1 MANRYYGVIPNTPEN
16 KRILDITMALDA
28 RRNVTGEPTY
38 LWKVPSPNERPTL
51 KGSGYTNDPAP
62 RVLGGGLLAEMDE
75 RETMRRPRGMV
86 SPYTQPPNEYVLAG
100 TRPNYPYYNSV
111 ELDTINRKTLKG
123 GLIDKNDL
131 EELRRMGYIPKKDN
145 LVMPKLDPS
154 KINPEVVAYA
164 NSKREMERA
173 KYRAKKLK
181 AQEEI
186 DGAGIFTAAGKE
198 AAKEAAKKA
207 AKEAAK
213 AAMAAAKEAAKVAAK
228 AAKEAAKIAAK
239 SAAEAAKLGVAGAK
253 QAAKGAV
260 ALASNKEFQEVV
272 GQIAADKDVQK
283 LVIDQITN
291 LVKPKPTAEPVEE
304 TPVQE
309 EEEEVEGGRI
319 KRKSPR
325 GKGKTDGRAKRA
337 LIVKKVMQ
345 EKGLKLIEASKYVKA
360 NNLY

>member
-16 KRILDITMALDA
+16 KRILEITMALDA

-51 KGSGYTNDPAP
+51 KGGGYANDPAP

-123 GLIDKNDL
+123 GLID
-131 EELRRMGYIPKKDN
+131 ESELRRMGYRPNN
-145 LVMPKLDPS
+145 LVMPKFDPS

-173 KYRAKKLK
+173 KYRAKKLRAK
-181 AQEEI
+181 EEI
-186 DGAGIFTAAGKE
+186 DGAGIFTAA
-198 AAKEAAKKA
+198 AKESAKKA
-207 AKEAAK
+207 AKETAK
-213 AAMAAAKEAAKVAAK
+213 VAMAAAKEAAKAAAK

-239 SAAEAAKLGVAGAK
+239 AAKEAAKLGVAGAK
-253 QAAKGAV
+253 EAAKGAV

-291 LVKPKPTAEPVEE
+291 LVKPKPTEEPVTETPVEE
-304 TPVQE
+304 E

-345 EKGLKLIEASKYVKA
+345 EKGLKMIEASKYVKVHK
-360 NNLY
+360 LY